1 MCKECGEVHLC
12 KECGARSV
20 ERGELY
26 NCARSVQGVWRG
38 ENYTIGTSRKTFSSA
53 MDLRMSCSSHTC
65 HSAPSLHAAS
75 VLFEGSESKSERRER
90 EKRLQERSEGGWV
103 GGREGEREQGCKGEG
118 EGVHGE
124 MRERGR
130 FAFSGF
136 AFSGPTIALTDPGPS
151 QARQLRLLTRARR
164 SGALALESCRF
175 RRRCRRCP
183 AATERSKHTRGQ
195 KRAKQRKIA
204 DNWRQC
210 LGAAN
215 LPETMMVRRSAGCSG
230 STTKDPAWKKSVCI
244 WISNCSHEHG
254 SQIELDC

>member
-1 MCKECGEVHLC
+1 MV
-12 KECGARSV
+12 
-20 ERGELY
+20 RG
-26 NCARSVQGVWRG
+26 
-38 ENYTIGTSRKTFSSA
+38 
-53 MDLRMSCSSHTC
+53 
-65 HSAPSLHAAS
+65 
-75 VLFEGSESKSERRER
+75 
-90 EKRLQERSEGGWV
+90 
-103 GGREGEREQGCKGEG
+103 
-118 EGVHGE
+118 
-124 MRERGR
+124 RERGSKGAR
-130 FAFSGF
+130 EKWRGYMERGRKEGRGRKTMGEVILWPVSAWKVDVGQPGHFLITC
-136 AFSGPTIALTDPGPS
+136 PQALPS

-210 LGAAN
+210 LEAAN